1 MADDIRIGIKVTGTE
16 SVIAATNKTLSL
28 ESSVKKLSAAY
39 SRDSVKYGAYR
50 KGINE
55 LAAAYNKTD
64 AELRKY
70 ANSLRATKT
79 ADEKAKAASKALKD
93 ELRAMTAMRREANE
107 MNNRYNRE
115 QAIAAQ
121 KVKDTEKAASKALK
135 DELRALTAVRREA
148 NEMNRRYD
156 DTLRASIATE
166 RAAAQEV
173 KRAKDAKRA
182 LRMEF
187 KEGYAAQV
195 QFRLASMRLNQALR
209 DGIVTTAQHTSQLA
223 RLQTVLQQTGA
234 AGQLAG
240 RRMSGTG
247 MAIQQV
253 GYQAGDFFVQI
264 QGGTNFLVAFGQQA
278 TQLVGILP
286 MVASNLGLTM
296 GTAIGLSAGLGILI
310 PIVTAV
316 GAVIMRAGDTS
327 KKTKSAFEGLKDAV
341 SSYSDVITP
350 LRDSQESLNNTFGE
364 FAGFAKEALANLKEA
379 NAIKLDDR
387 ISSIAN
393 SIASLTGNVTLV
405 NKKIRDFLDLDSRVS
420 GGMKGADSFISA
432 MSELDSAQGVEAQLA
447 ALRGVA
453 EVFTKLTGDYS
464 GLNQAQRDFI
474 DGIETAILDLSK
486 LGGSDALSKGVE
498 TYKENLELAL
508 DVEKERADVVAA
520 IKQSLAEELQVQN
533 QRLLLTQAAM
543 KFGKDS
549 SRYKA
554 LEAKFALESFI
565 AEQKKSG
572 ILGDNLTKVVDAYK
586 AAQNAASAFDS
597 WSSGMETYK
606 KNLEIA
612 LGAEK
617 ERATAASNT
626 IADYERQA
634 ALQVLAIRYGED
646 SVQYKKLEETYARA
660 AFIRDQMALGLKGEL
675 LASVIAAYD
684 KAVALS
690 GVDMTTNIQS
700 AADAAA
706 TLASNFRDALRA
718 AAAVANAQNQLSQMK
733 FEFSAGGQA
742 LGKYG
747 GRGGTNDTPITD
759 SRGFVLKEGKF
770 VDPNA
775 KSVRSGGGGGGSKE
789 DPAAKALESYRQLV
803 ATYDE
808 VEAKTLKVEAA
819 RKTLTEAER
828 LGVITSQQ
836 SDEALKEYIKSLGD
850 AKNPML
856 DLANTASQALSQAF
870 MSIVDGSK
878 SASDA
883 FGDMARTIIK
893 QAFEMAVIN
902 PIINSLFG
910 GVSGFSMLPSF
921 FADGGVFSGGGQV
934 KAYASGGVV
943 GGPTYFPMSGN
954 KTGLMGEAGPE
965 AIMPLKRGK
974 DGKLGVATDGGGSQT
989 VTVVQNFSFQAN
1001 GDESVKKIIAQ
1012 AAPSI
1017 SAMAQKGMMDQRR
1030 RGGSMKSTFG

>member
-39 SRDSVKYGAYR
+39 SRDSIKYNAYR

-55 LAAAYNKTD
+55 LAAAYGKTD

-70 ANSLRATKT
+70 ANSLRAAKT
-79 ADEKAKAASKALKD
+79 ADEQAKAASKALKD

-107 MNNRYNRE
+107 MN
-115 QAIAAQ
+115 
-121 KVKDTEKAASKALK
+121 
-135 DELRALTAVRREA
+135 
-148 NEMNRRYD
+148 RRYD
-156 DTLRASIATE
+156 DTLRASIAAE

-173 KRAKDAKRA
+173 KKAKDARRA

-187 KEGYAAQV
+187 REGYAAQV
-195 QFRLASMRLNQALR
+195 QYRAARMRLSQAER
-209 DGIVTTAQHTSQLA
+209 DGIITTQQAAAAQKNLG
-223 RLQTVLQQTGA
+223 VFLQQGGRHMSRTGVMTQQ
-234 AGQLAG
+234 AGY
-240 RRMSGTG
+240 
-247 MAIQQV
+247 QV
-253 GYQAGDFFVQI
+253 GDFLVQV
-264 QGGTNFLVAFGQQA
+264 QGGTNWMVAFGQQA
-278 TQLVGILP
+278 TQLVGALYMLP
-286 MVASNLGLTM
+286 PAVLAVSRSIFGLTLSV
-296 GTAIGLSAGLGILI
+296 GTMIAAAGILI
-310 PIVTAV
+310 PLITAV
-316 GAVIMRAGDTS
+316 GAYFMRTS
-327 KKTKSAFEGLKDAV
+327 SEAKNAKKELSSLEEEVKSLTKSIEDWGA
-341 SSYSDVITP
+341 
-350 LRDSQESLNNTFGE
+350 
-364 FAGFAKEALANLKEA
+364 AKEAASMGISMEELTGKKNIQAARDELAKLTKELNTLYDQSSGEGLMEDLSPKGKRGKAETRVAEAEKLLNDLLLKQDEDRLATFLEQNKELSNQAEIQRLSVQYGAESARVRAAERQQEVDSFNASIDAQVKKGKLSTDYGFTLKLNNQALSNQAGIIEEA
-379 NAIKLDDR
+379 NIKREKTLEIQEAIIDADR
-387 ISSIAN
+387 
-393 SIASLTGNVTLV
+393 
-405 NKKIRDFLDLDSRVS
+405 KYQEFLNDR
-420 GGMKGADSFISA
+420 
-432 MSELDSAQGVEAQLA
+432 
-447 ALRGVA
+447 
-453 EVFTKLTGDYS
+453 FTT
-464 GLNQAQRDFI
+464 N
-474 DGIETAILDLSK
+474 
-486 LGGSDALSKGVE
+486 
-498 TYKENLELAL
+498 
-508 DVEKERADVVAA
+508 EKYT
-520 IKQSLAEELQVQN
+520 QELQDQIDLNKV
-533 QRLLLTQAAM
+533 
-543 KFGKDS
+543 
-549 SRYKA
+549 
-554 LEAKFALESFI
+554 
-565 AEQKKSG
+565 
-572 ILGDNLTKVVDAYK
+572 ILK
-586 AAQNAASAFDS
+586 
-597 WSSGMETYK
+597 
-606 KNLEIA
+606 
-612 LGAEK
+612 
-617 ERATAASNT
+617 
-626 IADYERQA
+626 
-634 ALQVLAIRYGED
+634 YGED
-646 SVQYKKLEETYARA
+646 SKEVRAEEARQA
-660 AFIRDQMALGLKGEL
+660 RVAYETEL
-675 LASVIAAYD
+675 RKTTLIGTQIEDLLTLYDTSVSITDEMYNT
-684 KAVALS
+684 V
-690 GVDMTTNIQS
+690 
-700 AADAAA
+700 DAAEDLGTRLGIA
-706 TLASNFRDALRA
+706 FSDAINLIRQA
-718 AAAVANAQNQLSQMK
+718 KAEAMVDIDAFGGAG
-733 FEFSAGGQA
+733 EF
-742 LGKYG
+742 KYS
-747 GRGGTNDTPITD
+747 TPSSFNKPKKT
-759 SRGFVLKEGKF
+759 
-770 VDPNA
+770 
-775 KSVRSGGGGGGSKE
+775 RSGGGVGKGEKE

-836 SDEALKEYIKSLGD
+836 SDEALKEYTKSLGD

-878 SASDA
+878 SAADA